1 MSKVSEM
8 GSEKTKTFLTTDLRQ
23 LQLTGVSIFLL
34 DLQRKEDRSA
44 NDKLKVERAFYP
56 KGWLMVDG

>member
-8 GSEKTKTFLTTDLRQ
+8 GSKKTKTFPTTDLRQ

-34 DLQRKEDRSA
+34 ELQRKEDRSA
-44 NDKLKVERAFYP
+44 NYKLKVE
-56 KGWLMVDG
+56 